1 MPHLLE
7 ISRPTDQG
15 LRAGPAALSSY
26 LPPRRRAS
34 ATLLACLR
42 GRRLLHGRAD
52 RNRPYRRAGISLRSQ
67 RQDDGAR
74 QPHLVPSE
82 RSEIGILDL
91 IDAKRQTFGRTRG
104 RRRFALQETLGY
116 GIGERIVEREQH
128 DLFLRDVASCVIGET
143 GTLGVIEFLRIGVFP
158 IIAPAG
164 VDVEHIAG
172 DEAAVLQ
179 PLRL

>member
-15 LRAGPAALSSY
+15 LRAGPAALSAY
-26 LPPRRRAS
+26 LRPRRRAS

-67 RQDDGAR
+67 REDDGAR

-82 RSEIGILDL
+82 CSEIGVLDL
-91 IDAKRQTFGRTRG
+91 IDARLREVRVMDCKWQTFWRAPGRPP
-104 RRRFALQETLGY
+104 FPFQQTLAHL
-116 GIGERIVEREQH
+116 IRQR
-128 DLFLRDVASCVIGET
+128 
-143 GTLGVIEFLRIGVFP
+143 
-158 IIAPAG
+158 
-164 VDVEHIAG
+164 
-172 DEAAVLQ
+172 
-179 PLRL
+179 